1 MSADVNIA
9 TDVAK
14 QFVANMAA
22 GDVNATL
29 ALIAPNTNVK
39 IYPLNVEGGD
49 DVMRDYLQQLAT
61 AFPELT
67 IRTRRVF
74 VGGDNTAVVE
84 IAIRGVQA
92 GEFFGI
98 LDQEKLLDLDQVW
111 MLHITDGKIDNIA
124 AYWDQ
129 NRLYR
134 RLAVKRQDRVTI
146 TA

>member
-1 MSADVNIA
+1 MSATTIA
-9 TDVAK
+9 Q
-14 QFVANMAA
+14 QFVANMGA
-22 GDVNATL
+22 GNVNATL
-29 ALIAPNTNVK
+29 ALVAPNAQVK
-39 IYPLNVEGGD
+39 IYPLNAEGGNEI
-49 DVMRDYLQQLAT
+49 VRDYLQQLAT

-67 IRTRRVF
+67 IRTRRLF

-111 MLHITDGKIDNIA
+111 MLHITDDKIDNIT